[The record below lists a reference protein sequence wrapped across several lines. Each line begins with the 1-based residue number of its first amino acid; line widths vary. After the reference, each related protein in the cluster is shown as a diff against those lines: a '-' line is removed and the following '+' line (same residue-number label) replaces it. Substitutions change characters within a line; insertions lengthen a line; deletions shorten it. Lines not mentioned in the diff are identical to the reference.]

1 MRPKLHFANKGF
13 FVLKTMIYVSIKDNA
28 YGFLQGI
35 SSTVQAVVSAARDIC
50 SLATTQ
56 PAFVNILH
64 LGNIFALPQ
73 QAAVLFTSN
82 RGASCAGSQPHA
94 LLCYR
99 HLLTNCWMQKRNV
112 LFALQCS
119 SVWGTAFWFLLVT
132 SCLEHNLCRCLP
144 ARGMVAGWMK
154 CWILRLLC

>member
-56 PAFVNILH
+56 PALSTYFTWEISL
-64 LGNIFALPQ
+64 
-73 QAAVLFTSN
+73 LFHSK
-82 RGASCAGSQPHA
+82 
-94 LLCYR
+94 LLCCSQAIGEHPAQAPSHTHCSVTGIYS
-99 HLLTNCWMQKRNV
+99 LTVGCRKGMCFLPCSVHPCEGLRSDSCW
-112 LFALQCS
+112 
-119 SVWGTAFWFLLVT
+119 
-132 SCLEHNLCRCLP
+132 
-144 ARGMVAGWMK
+144 
-154 CWILRLLC
+154 